1 MSNMY
6 WLLAAVFILGAE
18 RAGSET
24 QGFCDFDASSRVN
37 CGNERT
43 SYDTCKSNGCCYDS
57 SKMGYIW
64 CFQPWSVK
72 DRICNYNN
80 PSARANC
87 GMEGINEQ
95 KCTKEN
101 DCCYDEKTSG
111 VPSCFPKDLIA
122 EKPTCN
128 PNNRVNCAY
137 PNVTLE
143 ACLRLKCCFD
153 NSTLGK
159 PYCYNTEKKN
169 DVSYCAL
176 NTCLLSRNFSGTPC
190 ITEGSSSLL
199 ATVTVTCNVATS
211 EKVNCGM
218 DGISKDTC
226 RNKDCCYYETPTG
239 PWCYKM
245 KITG

>member
-1 MSNMY
+1 MLFLIISTKTRLPGYHPGGTLQSLSSDITTMRASPESDATP
-6 WLLAAVFILGAE
+6 LGDRAIRQAA
-18 RAGSET
+18 RHKR
-24 QGFCDFDASSRVN
+24 GFCDFDASSRVN

-169 DVSYCAL
+169 
-176 NTCLLSRNFSGTPC
+176 
-190 ITEGSSSLL
+190 
-199 ATVTVTCNVATS
+199 VTVTCNVATS

>member
-72 DRICNYNN
+72 ALHFRNTEVLAAMECNLYRICNYNN

-122 EKPTCN
+122 
-128 PNNRVNCAY
+128 
-137 PNVTLE
+137 
-143 ACLRLKCCFD
+143 
-153 NSTLGK
+153 
-159 PYCYNTEKKN
+159 
-169 DVSYCAL
+169 
-176 NTCLLSRNFSGTPC
+176 
-190 ITEGSSSLL
+190 
-199 ATVTVTCNVATS
+199 VTVTCNVATS

>member
-72 DRICNYNN
+72 
-80 PSARANC
+80 
-87 GMEGINEQ
+87 
-95 KCTKEN
+95 
-101 DCCYDEKTSG
+101 
-111 VPSCFPKDLIA
+111 